1 VGPIS
6 AYGASKLAGEQSVVA
21 GAPSAHTIVRTAWLF
36 GTHGRC
42 FPKTMLRLAGERDE
56 LSVVFDQIG
65 CPTFT
70 GHLAAALVELA
81 GARRPG
87 VLHVAASDQCSWYD
101 FATAVIAAGG
111 RRCAVRPI
119 ATSEYPTPAARPANS
134 VLVSERGAPRL
145 PGWADGLSAFMAE
158 LAQVAA

>member
-1 VGPIS
+1 
-6 AYGASKLAGEQSVVA
+6 
-21 GAPSAHTIVRTAWLF
+21 
-36 GTHGRC
+36 
-42 FPKTMLRLAGERDE
+42 
-56 LSVVFDQIG
+56 
-65 CPTFT
+65 
-70 GHLAAALVELA
+70 
-81 GARRPG
+81 
-87 VLHVAASDQCSWYD
+87 
-101 FATAVIAAGG
+101 VIAAGG